1 MPPQPIIN
9 TYVVKVRAGY
19 QITIPA
25 AILKELGITIGDL
38 LSVTVQN
45 GRIILTPVKDPK

>member
-1 MPPQPIIN
+1 MPPKAIIN
-9 TYVVKVRAGY
+9 IYVVKVRAGY

-25 AILKELGITIGDL
+25 AFIKELGIMIGDL